1 MGACEYKFINCWV
14 FAENEKKTFFSFF
27 YRMENN
33 ANPPKEEMVGGL
45 TYGPAPFKMRV
56 SLRF

>member
-1 MGACEYKFINCWV
+1 M
-14 FAENEKKTFFSFF
+14 KKKNFF